1 MAKTREQGGEER
13 HPALPLQLPQPISLH
28 ILFSNTVSYI
38 LCDRTCRWTSS
49 EFWYLQKLST
59 LSKLQTSRETEFI
72 FQQAKHGPQSLQSI
86 AKGIISSTI
95 WKQSQLV
102 LNSLCKFCL
111 LKVLVKLYFCVHL
124 KSIKVSAV
132 VKGDDF
138 VLPSPVH
145 LFCPC
150 FLSL

>member
-1 MAKTREQGGEER
+1 MQVDFLRILISTGE
-13 HPALPLQLPQPISLH
+13 
-28 ILFSNTVSYI
+28 
-38 LCDRTCRWTSS
+38 
-49 EFWYLQKLST
+49 KLSI
-59 LSKLQTSRETEFI
+59 LSELQTSRETEFI

-124 KSIKVSAV
+124 KSIKVSAT
-132 VKGDDF
+132 VKGGDF

-150 FLSL
+150 FLSLQSHNCLGSESDGA